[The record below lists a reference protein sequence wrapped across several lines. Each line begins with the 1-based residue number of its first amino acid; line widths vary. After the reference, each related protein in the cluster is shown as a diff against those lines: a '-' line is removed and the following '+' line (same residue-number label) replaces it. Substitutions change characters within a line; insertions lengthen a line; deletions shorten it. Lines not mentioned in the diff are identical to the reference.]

1 MSYILEALKKAESER
16 KLGSVP
22 NMHAQPL
29 AAASAGA
36 TPLWRNPILWSALV
50 ALLLIAVAIAWF
62 APWRADRPSADIAS
76 VASLPQQTSSGSV
89 DMQAK
94 PEQPPAAPQI
104 PAPQTAAPQAAAP
117 AASPPVSRETPLAQS
132 ASSRALAQDASPAE
146 PAKPKPAAKK
156 KSEPEKAPVASEAAA
171 RKAELAAT
179 APAQAQES
187 YVPSARELPENI
199 QREIPALTV
208 GGYIYSSVPAERSV
222 LINNRL
228 LREGSE
234 IAPGLM
240 LEKMLPKE
248 AVLNYRGY
256 RYRIPY

>member
-29 AAASAGA
+29 VTASAAGSPFWR
-36 TPLWRNPILWSALV
+36 TPLAWSVLV
-50 ALLLIAVAIAWF
+50 AVLLLAAVIAWL
-62 APWRADRPSADIAS
+62 APWQAGT
-76 VASLPQQTSSGSV
+76 VVSLPQQTSSGSV
-89 DMQAK
+89 SMDTN
-94 PEQPPAAPQI
+94 
-104 PAPQTAAPQAAAP
+104 PAPVPDTAIPPIAQAPTARQVP
-117 AASPPVSRETPLAQS
+117 EPPHDVV
-132 ASSRALAQDASPAE
+132 PAE
-146 PAKPKPAAKK
+146 PAKPKAAPKPAIKK
-156 KSEPEKAPVASEAAA
+156 KIEPAKAPVAAQPAERKKEIAAA
-171 RKAELAAT
+171 AM
-179 APAQAQES
+179 APAAE
-187 YVPSARELPENI
+187 PRLPALRELPENI
-199 QREIPALTV
+199 QREIPTLAV
-208 GGYIYSSVPAERSV
+208 SGYIYSSVPAERSV

-248 AVLNYRGY
+248 AVLNYRGT

>member
-29 AAASAGA
+29 ATASVGVAPSWRS
-36 TPLWRNPILWSALV
+36 PLLWTGV
-50 ALLLIAVAIAWF
+50 IFLLLAATAIAWY
-62 APWRADRPSADIAS
+62 APWRAEPSVKLAS
-76 VASLPQQTSSGSV
+76 VASPPQQTSSGAVSTSTEPEREPASV
-89 DMQAK
+89 
-94 PEQPPAAPQI
+94 
-104 PAPQTAAPQAAAP
+104 APQTAPP
-117 AASPPVSRETPLAQS
+117 ASPPASRESPVAQS
-132 ASSRALAQDASPAE
+132 APPPTASAQDAAPAE
-146 PAKPKPAAKK
+146 PAKPKQSTKPVVKK
-156 KSEPEKAPVASEAAA
+156 KSEPERAQVTAPRAD
-171 RKAELAAT
+171 RKTELATA
-179 APAQAQES
+179 APAQAPEP
-187 YVPSARELPENI
+187 YVPAARELPDNI

-234 IAPGLM
+234 IAPGLT